1 MLSLIKI
8 SGYKSYIDVEYKGEN
23 ITAAA
28 AAAAAEEEEEEEEE
42 GIIKTRD
49 ILLAVANKI

>member
-8 SGYKSYIDVEYKGEN
+8 SGYKSYIGVEYKGEN
-23 ITAAA
+23 I
-28 AAAAAEEEEEEEEE
+28 AAAAEEEEEEEEE

>member
-8 SGYKSYIDVEYKGEN
+8 SGYKGCTDVEYKGEN
-23 ITAAA
+23 IEE
-28 AAAAAEEEEEEEEE
+28 EEEEEEEEE